1 MAIEN
6 DVLALIKE
14 PILKMGY
21 EEVSVKFQ
29 RENGTYYLHVF
40 VDKDDAISLDDIV
53 AVNELISPLLDESNL
68 IDGQYILDVSSY
80 GVEKNIDVTKLEKY
94 VGKYVNVHLVNP
106 YKGENYLEGTLENVT
121 SDEIVISFYQKTR
134 LIKANVKREDVDK
147 ARLAIKF

>member
-53 AVNELISPLLDESNL
+53 AVNELISPLLDGSNL

-80 GVEKNIDVTKLEKY
+80 GAEKNIDVAKLEKY
-94 VGKYVNVHLVNP
+94 VGKYVNVHLANP

>member
-29 RENGTYYLHVF
+29 RENGIYYLHVF
-40 VDKDDAISLDDIV
+40 VDKDDAISLEDIV

-80 GVEKNIDVTKLEKY
+80 GAEKNIDVAKLEKY

-106 YKGENYLEGTLENVT
+106 YKGENYLEGTLESAA

>member
-14 PILKMGY
+14 PISKMGY

-80 GVEKNIDVTKLEKY
+80 GAEKNIDVAKLEKY
-94 VGKYVNVHLVNP
+94 VEKYVNVHLVNP